1 MLIGRID
8 SRAEDMER
16 PVHLGAWNVQCIK
29 PEPMHAIEVVEK
41 FQSGATFPDGAP
53 NLRIEIK
60 CRPLTAEMNRAPSIL

>member
-8 SRAEDMER
+8 SRPEDMER

-41 FQSGATFPDGAP
+41 FQSGAALPDGP
-53 NLRIEIK
+53 LSLRIEIK

>member
-8 SRAEDMER
+8 SRSDDLER
-16 PVHLGAWNVQCIK
+16 PVHPGAWHVQWMK

-41 FQSGATFPDGAP
+41 FQSGAALPDGALS
-53 NLRIEIK
+53 LRIEIK